1 MVWYH
6 HFGFS
11 VAQVAQVAEL
21 FELQTQLMNLF
32 ILNHLA
38 R

>member
-11 VAQVAQVAEL
+11 VTQVAEL

>member
-1 MVWYH
+1 MVWSH
-6 HFGFS
+6 HFAFS
-11 VAQVAQVAEL
+11 ATQVAEL